1 MGTLDIQGWAPPG
14 FTGLAPRARLNSIQV
29 NLIGSPVHLSMNP
42 TLPLLVLQS
51 KTSFFNHI
59 KIKGVINYEE
69 AN

>member
-1 MGTLDIQGWAPPG
+1 MGTWDIQCWVPPG
-14 FTGLAPRARLNSIQV
+14 FKGLAPWARLNSIQL
-29 NLIGSPVHLSMNP
+29 NLTGSPLHLSMNP
-42 TLPLLVLQS
+42 TLPPLVLQS

>member
-1 MGTLDIQGWAPPG
+1 MGTWDIQGWVPPG

-29 NLIGSPVHLSMNP
+29 NLAGSPVHQSLDP
-42 TLPLLVLQS
+42 TLPLLVLQG